1 MIMDRKTFFKSLAA
15 GVLGAP
21 VLTHALRAAPQEQ
34 AGGITP
40 LKKSKKE
47 WKKLLQPRQYD
58 VLFEEDTEYP
68 GTSPLLKE
76 HRKGTFACSA
86 CFFPLFDSSKKYES
100 GTGWPSFFDV
110 IPGRIGTKKD
120 FALVYPRT
128 EYHCARC
135 GGHQGHIFDDGPAP
149 TGLRYCNNG
158 VALIFVLEGQ
168 KVPLRT

>member
-1 MIMDRKTFFKSLAA
+1 MDRKTFFKSLAA
-15 GVLGAP
+15 GVFGAP
-21 VLTHALRAAPQEQ
+21 ILATALRAQEQ
-34 AGGITP
+34 QKAAGIPP
-40 LKKSKKE
+40 LRKSKKA
-47 WKKLLQPRQYD
+47 WQKLLQPKQYD

-76 HRKGTFACSA
+76 HRKGMFACSA
-86 CFFPLFDSSKKYES
+86 CFLPLFDSAKKFES

-110 IPGRIGTKKD
+110 MPGRIGKKKD

-128 EYHCARC
+128 EYHCVRC

-158 VALIFVLEGQ
+158 VALIFVAEGQ
-168 KVPLRT
+168 KGPALRT